1 MSSLTKGLI
10 LLGVILVIGLGL
22 VFWKSK
28 VGHAGGT
35 FSSISKSEVEM
46 LLADVAKSNPMV
58 LKRFKEDP
66 EVKKDQLN
74 NLKELL
80 AFASQAQKEG
90 LANESPNK
98 DELENIRKEITA
110 VTYDREINKEKG
122 PMPPFGFITEDQVKA
137 FWGEG
142 EQPAKG
148 FFDNLK
154 DKIGLG
160 AKDREVEFTKFLDS
174 KVAILKRDNPQMAD
188 REISDDEKTQ
198 AREFFAKIGIYND
211 EYAAK
216 VNSGAIAKD
225 VQDKIELQVKLQQ
238 AQFLARLYA
247 EKMPEKVKVTDEDI
261 AKYMSEH
268 PELDPAAKKA
278 KAEEILNRVKGGE
291 DFAAVAKETSEDPGS
306 KDKGGLYEDVRMG
319 QMVKP
324 FEDAAMSVQPGEIVP
339 TLVETDFG
347 YHIIKLES
355 KKDAPAEPAKEATPP
370 APGAPPAEGG
380 ATYNARHILI
390 STGVKDPEN
399 PMGREEPVKK
409 FVTRKL
415 EEERQKKLIEEIVAA
430 NHVTVPDDFDV
441 PEVSEEQIQE
451 SMKQRQQQMQMPE
464 GMEDEEGPAGAN
476 TGQGASNSAPKK
488 PAPKKSK

>member
-1 MSSLTKGLI
+1 MI
-10 LLGVILVIGLGL
+10 LAIGAGL

-66 EVKKDQLN
+66 TVKKEQLN

-98 DELENIRKEITA
+98 EELQNIRKEITA
-110 VTYDREINKEKG
+110 VTYDREINKDKG

-160 AKDREVEFTKFLDS
+160 AKDRELEFTKFLDS

-188 REISDDEKTQ
+188 REISEEERTQ

-216 VNSGAIAKD
+216 VNSGAISKE

-247 EKMPEKVKVTDEDI
+247 EKMPEKIKVTDEDI
-261 AKYMSEH
+261 AKYLAEH

-339 TLVETDFG
+339 NLVETDFG
-347 YHIIKLES
+347 YHIIKLEA
-355 KKDAPAEPAKEATPP
+355 KNAATAEPAKDAAPP
-370 APGAPPAEGG
+370 APGAPPADGG

-399 PMGREEPVKK
+399 PMGREEPVKR

-430 NHVTVPDDFDV
+430 NHVTVPEDFDV
-441 PEVSEEQIQE
+441 PEVSDEQIQE

-464 GMEDEEGPAGAN
+464 GMEEEEAPAEAN
-476 TGQGASNSAPKK
+476 TAPKK
-488 PAPKKSK
+488 PAAAPKKK

>member
-1 MSSLTKGLI
+1 LVAI
-10 LLGVILVIGLGL
+10 LAIGIGL
-22 VFWKSK
+22 VAWKTK

-35 FSSISKSEVEM
+35 FSSISKQEVEL

-80 AFASQAQKEG
+80 AFASEAQKEG

-98 DELENIRKEITA
+98 EELQNIRREITA
-110 VTYDREINKEKG
+110 VTYDREINKDKG
-122 PMPPFGFITEDQVKA
+122 PMPPFGFITEDQIKA

-142 EQPAKG
+142 SQPKG
-148 FFDNLK
+148 FFENLK

-160 AKDREVEFTKFLDS
+160 AKDHELEFTKFLDS
-174 KVAILKRDNPQMAD
+174 KIAILKRDNPQMAD
-188 REISDDEKTQ
+188 REISDEEKTQ

-211 EYAAK
+211 EYEAK
-216 VNSGAIAKD
+216 VNSGAISKE

-238 AQFLARLYA
+238 AQFLARLFA
-247 EKMPEKVKVTDEDI
+247 EKMPEKIKVTDEDI
-261 AKYMSEH
+261 AKYVAEH

-291 DFAAVAKETSEDPGS
+291 DFATVAKETSEDPGS
-306 KDKGGLYEDVRMG
+306 KDKGGLYEDIRMG

-347 YHIIKLES
+347 YHIIKLEA
-355 KKDAPAEPAKEATPP
+355 KNAAKEPAKDAAPA
-370 APGAPPAEGG
+370 APGAPPADGG
-380 ATYNARHILI
+380 PTYNARHILI

-441 PEVSEEQIQE
+441 PEVTDEQIQE

-464 GMEDEEGPAGAN
+464 GAEEDEAPPAPAN
-476 TGQGASNSAPKK
+476 RSGKPASNSAANAANAAKA
-488 PAPKKSK
+488 APKQR

>member
-1 MSSLTKGLI
+1 MA
-10 LLGVILVIGLGL
+10 VILAIGAGL

-35 FSSISKSEVEM
+35 FSSISKQEVEM
-46 LLADVAKSNPMV
+46 LLADIAKSNPAV

-66 EVKKDQLN
+66 TIKKDQLN

-80 AFASQAQKEG
+80 AFATQAQKEG

-98 DELENIRKEITA
+98 EELQNIRREITA
-110 VTYDREINKEKG
+110 VTYDREINKDKG
-122 PMPPFGFITEDQVKA
+122 PMPPFGFITEAQVKA

-188 REISDDEKTQ
+188 REISEDEKTQ

-211 EYAAK
+211 EFEAK
-216 VNSGAIAKD
+216 VRSGEVSQE
-225 VQDKIELQVKLQQ
+225 VQNKVNLQVKLQQ
-238 AQFLARLYA
+238 AQFMARLYA
-247 EKMPEKVKVTDEDI
+247 EKMPEKVKVSDEEI
-261 AKYMSEH
+261 AKYLAEH
-268 PELDPAAKKA
+268 PELDPAAKKT
-278 KAEEILNRVKGGE
+278 KAEEILNRVKAGE
-291 DFAAVAKETSEDPGS
+291 DFSALAKEFSEDPGS
-306 KDKGGLYEDVRMG
+306 KDKGGLYENIRMG

-324 FEDAAMSVQPGEIVP
+324 FEDGAMSVQAGEVVP
-339 TLVETDFG
+339 SLVETDFG
-347 YHIIKLES
+347 FHVIKLES
-355 KKDAPAEPAKEATPP
+355 KNAATAEPAKDAEPAT
-370 APGAPPAEGG
+370 PGAPPVDGG

-415 EEERQKKLIEEIVAA
+415 EEEKQKKLIEEIVAS
-430 NHVTVPDDFDV
+430 NQVTVPDDFDV
-441 PEVSEEQIQE
+441 PEVSDEQIEE

-464 GMEDEEGPAGAN
+464 GMEDEEGPAAPN
-476 TGQGASNSAPKK
+476 TAKSASNSAPKK
-488 PAPKKSK
+488 PAPAPKK

>member
-10 LLGVILVIGLGL
+10 LLAVILAIGAGL

-35 FSSISKSEVEM
+35 FSSITKQEVEM

-90 LANESPNK
+90 LANESPNRE
-98 DELENIRKEITA
+98 ELQNIRKEITA
-110 VTYDREINKEKG
+110 VTYDREINKDKG

-148 FFDNLK
+148 FFENLK

-174 KVAILKRDNPQMAD
+174 KIAILKRDNPQMAD
-188 REISDDEKTQ
+188 REISEEERTQ

-216 VNSGAIAKD
+216 VNSGEISKE

-261 AKYMSEH
+261 AKYLAEH

-291 DFAAVAKETSEDPGS
+291 DFAAVAKEASEDPGS
-306 KDKGGLYEDVRMG
+306 KDKGGLYENVRMG

-339 TLVETDFG
+339 DLVETDFG
-347 YHIIKLES
+347 YHIIKLEAKNAAS
-355 KKDAPAEPAKEATPP
+355 SDATKETEAP
-370 APGAPPAEGG
+370 APGAPPSDGG

-399 PMGREEPVKK
+399 PMGREEPVKR

-430 NHVTVPDDFDV
+430 NHVTVPEDFDV
-441 PEVSEEQIQE
+441 PEVSDEQIQE

-464 GMEDEEGPAGAN
+464 GMEEDEEGPAAAN
-476 TGQGASNSAPKK
+476 TAPKK
-488 PAPKKSK
+488 PAAAPKK

>member
-1 MSSLTKGLI
+1 LI
-10 LLGVILVIGLGL
+10 LLAVILAIGGGL
-22 VFWKSK
+22 VAWKSK

-35 FSSISKSEVEM
+35 FSSISKQEVEM

-66 EVKKDQLN
+66 DVKKDQLN

-80 AFASQAQKEG
+80 AFASEAQKEG

-98 DELENIRKEITA
+98 EELQNIRKEITA
-110 VTYDREINKEKG
+110 VTYDRETNKDKG

-188 REISDDEKTQ
+188 REISEDERTQ

-211 EYAAK
+211 EYEAK
-216 VNSGAIAKD
+216 VNSGAVSKEL
-225 VQDKIELQVKLQQ
+225 QEKIELQVKLQQ

-261 AKYMSEH
+261 AKYVTEH

-306 KDKGGLYEDVRMG
+306 KDKGGLYENVRMG

-324 FEDAAMSVQPGEIVP
+324 FEEGALSVQPGEVVP

-355 KKDAPAEPAKEATPP
+355 KNAATAETAEVAKPSA
-370 APGAPPAEGG
+370 APGAPPADGG

-464 GMEDEEGPAGAN
+464 GMEEDEAPA
-476 TGQGASNSAPKK
+476 ASNTAPKK
-488 PAPKKSK
+488 PAAAPKKK

>member
-10 LLGVILVIGLGL
+10 LLAVILAIGVGL
-22 VFWKSK
+22 VAWKSK

-66 EVKKDQLN
+66 TVKKDQLN

-80 AFASQAQKEG
+80 AFASEAQKEG

-98 DELENIRKEITA
+98 EELQNIRKEITA
-110 VTYDREINKEKG
+110 VTYDREINKDKG

-142 EQPAKG
+142 EPPAKG

-174 KVAILKRDNPQMAD
+174 KIAILKRDNPQMAD
-188 REISDDEKTQ
+188 REISEDERTQ
-198 AREFFAKIGIYND
+198 AREFFAKIGIYNE
-211 EYAAK
+211 EYEAK
-216 VNSGAIAKD
+216 VNSGAVSKE

-238 AQFLARLYA
+238 AQFLAKLYA
-247 EKMPEKVKVTDEDI
+247 EKMPEKLKVTDEDI
-261 AKYMSEH
+261 AKYLTEH

-291 DFAAVAKETSEDPGS
+291 DFAAVAKEASEDPGS
-306 KDKGGLYEDVRMG
+306 KDKGGLYENVRMG

-324 FEDAAMSVQPGEIVP
+324 FEDGALSVQPGEIVP

-347 YHIIKLES
+347 YHIIKLDS
-355 KKDAPAEPAKEATPP
+355 KNAAAAEPAKDAASP
-370 APGAPPAEGG
+370 APGAPPADGG
-380 ATYNARHILI
+380 ATYTARHILI

-441 PEVSEEQIQE
+441 PEVSDEQIQE

-464 GMEDEEGPAGAN
+464 GMEEEEAPA
-476 TGQGASNSAPKK
+476 ASNTAKKPAAAPKK
-488 PAPKKSK
+488 K

>member
-1 MSSLTKGLI
+1 M
-10 LLGVILVIGLGL
+10 GVIIAIGAGL

-35 FSSISKSEVEM
+35 FSSISKAEVEM
-46 LLADVAKSNPMV
+46 LLSDVAKSNPMV

-66 EVKKDQLN
+66 TVKKEQLN

-98 DELENIRKEITA
+98 EELQNIRKEITA
-110 VTYDREINKEKG
+110 VTYDREINKDKG

-188 REISDDEKTQ
+188 REISEEERTQ

-211 EYAAK
+211 EYAEK
-216 VNSGAIAKD
+216 VSSGAISKEL
-225 VQDKIELQVKLQQ
+225 QEKIDLQVKLQQ

-247 EKMPEKVKVTDEDI
+247 EKMPEKIKVTDEDI
-261 AKYMSEH
+261 AKYLAEH

-278 KAEEILNRVKGGE
+278 KAEEILNRVRGGE

-347 YHIIKLES
+347 YHIIKLEA
-355 KKDAPAEPAKEATPP
+355 KNAATEPAKDPEPAVPGMPP
-370 APGAPPAEGG
+370 ADGG
-380 ATYNARHILI
+380 ATYDARHILI

-399 PMGREEPVKK
+399 PMGREEPVKR

-415 EEERQKKLIEEIVAA
+415 EEERQKKLIEDIVAA
-430 NHVTVPDDFDV
+430 NNVTVPDDFDV
-441 PEVSEEQIQE
+441 PEVSDEQIEE
-451 SMKQRQQQMQMPE
+451 SMKQRQQQMQMPT
-464 GMEDEEGPAGAN
+464 EDDGHGHDEAPPASDRPAN
-476 TGQGASNSAPKK
+476 ANSSNASR
-488 PAPKKSK
+488 PAAN

>member
-1 MSSLTKGLI
+1 MAA
-10 LLGVILVIGLGL
+10 ILVIGIGL
-22 VFWKSK
+22 VAWKTK

-35 FSSISKSEVEM
+35 FSSISKQEVEL

-66 EVKKDQLN
+66 EVKKEQLN

-80 AFASQAQKEG
+80 AFASEAQKEG

-98 DELENIRKEITA
+98 EELQNIRREITA
-110 VTYDREINKEKG
+110 VTYDREINKDKG
-122 PMPPFGFITEDQVKA
+122 PMPPFGFITEDQIKA

-142 EQPAKG
+142 AQPKG
-148 FFDNLK
+148 FFENLK

-160 AKDREVEFTKFLDS
+160 AKDHELEFTKFLDS

-211 EYAAK
+211 EYEAK
-216 VNSGAIAKD
+216 VNSGAISKD

-238 AQFLARLYA
+238 AQFLARLFA
-247 EKMPEKVKVTDEDI
+247 EKMPEKIKVTDEDI
-261 AKYMSEH
+261 AKYLTEH

-278 KAEEILNRVKGGE
+278 KAEEILNRIKGGE

-306 KDKGGLYEDVRMG
+306 KDKGGLYEDIRMG

-324 FEDAAMSVQPGEIVP
+324 FEDAALSVQPGEIVP

-347 YHIIKLES
+347 YHIIKLEA
-355 KKDAPAEPAKEATPP
+355 KNAAKEPAKDAAPA
-370 APGAPPAEGG
+370 APGAPPADGG
-380 ATYNARHILI
+380 PTYNARHILI

-399 PMGREEPVKK
+399 PMGREEPVKR

-415 EEERQKKLIEEIVAA
+415 EEERQKKLIEDIVAA

-441 PEVSEEQIQE
+441 PEVTDEQIQE
-451 SMKQRQQQMQMPE
+451 SMKQRQQQMQM
-464 GMEDEEGPAGAN
+464 EEGDEHGEEAPAKAE
-476 TGQGASNSAPKK
+476 PKK
-488 PAPKKSK
+488 PAAAPKKK

>member
-10 LLGVILVIGLGL
+10 LLAAILVIGAGL
-22 VFWKSK
+22 VLWKSK

-35 FSSISKSEVEM
+35 FSSISKQEVEM
-46 LLADVAKSNPMV
+46 LLTDVAKSNPMV

-66 EVKKDQLN
+66 EIKKEQLN

-80 AFASQAQKEG
+80 AFASEAQKEG

-98 DELENIRKEITA
+98 EELQNIRREITA
-110 VTYDREINKEKG
+110 VTYDREINKDKG
-122 PMPPFGFITEDQVKA
+122 PMPPFGFITEDQIKA

-148 FFDNLK
+148 FFENLK

-188 REISDDEKTQ
+188 REISEDERTQ

-211 EYAAK
+211 EYDAK
-216 VNSGAIAKD
+216 VRSGEISKE
-225 VQDKIELQVKLQQ
+225 VQDKVGLQVKLQQ

-247 EKMPEKVKVTDEDI
+247 EKLPEKVKVSDEDV
-261 AKYMSEH
+261 AKYIAEH
-268 PELDPAAKKA
+268 PELDPAAKKT
-278 KAEEILNRVKGGE
+278 KAEEILAKVKNGE
-291 DFAAVAKETSEDPGS
+291 DFAALAKEFSEDPGS
-306 KDKGGLYEDVRMG
+306 KDKGGLYENIRMG

-324 FEDAAMSVQPGEIVP
+324 FEEGALSVQPGEIVP
-339 TLVETDFG
+339 NLVETDFG
-347 YHIIKLES
+347 YHIIKLEA
-355 KKDAPAEPAKEATPP
+355 KNAAPAEPAKAAEPA
-370 APGAPPAEGG
+370 APGAPPAASGE
-380 ATYNARHILI
+380 TYNARHILI

-399 PMGREEPVKK
+399 PMGREEPVKR

-430 NHVTVPDDFDV
+430 NHVTVPEDFDV
-441 PEVSEEQIQE
+441 PEVSDEQIQE

-464 GMEDEEGPAGAN
+464 PEGPEEEEAPAKADPKKPGA
-476 TGQGASNSAPKK
+476 APKK
-488 PAPKKSK
+488 K

>member
-1 MSSLTKGLI
+1 M
-10 LLGVILVIGLGL
+10 GVIIAIGVGL

-35 FSSISKSEVEM
+35 FSSISKQEVEL
-46 LLADVAKSNPMV
+46 LLADVAKSNPAA
-58 LKRFKEDP
+58 LKRLKESP
-66 EVKKDQLN
+66 EIKKEQLN
-74 NLKELL
+74 SIKELL

-98 DELENIRKEITA
+98 EELQNIRKEITA
-110 VTYDREINKEKG
+110 VTYDRDINKDKG

-154 DKIGLG
+154 DKVGLG
-160 AKDREVEFTKFLDS
+160 KKDHELEFTKFLDS

-188 REISDDEKTQ
+188 REISEEERTQ
-198 AREFFAKIGIYND
+198 AREFFAKIAIYND
-211 EYAAK
+211 EYDAK
-216 VNSGAIAKD
+216 VRSGAVSKEL
-225 VQDKIELQVKLQQ
+225 QDKIELQVKLQQ

-247 EKMPEKVKVTDEDI
+247 EKMPEKIKVTDEDI
-261 AKYMSEH
+261 AKYLAEH

-278 KAEEILNRVKGGE
+278 KAEEILNRVKAGE
-291 DFAAVAKETSEDPGS
+291 DFAALAKEFSEDPGS
-306 KDKGGLYEDVRMG
+306 KDKGGLYENVRMG

-324 FEDAAMSVQPGEIVP
+324 FEDGAMSVQPGEIVP

-347 YHIIKLES
+347 FHIIKLEAKNAAS
-355 KKDAPAEPAKEATPP
+355 AEPAKEPEPTVPGMPP
-370 APGAPPAEGG
+370 ADGG

-399 PMGREEPVKK
+399 PMGREEPVKR

-430 NHVTVPDDFDV
+430 NHVTVPEDFDV
-441 PEVSEEQIQE
+441 PEVSDEQIQE
-451 SMKQRQQQMQMPE
+451 SMRQRQQQMQMPE
-464 GMEDEEGPAGAN
+464 GMEEEEAPA
-476 TGQGASNSAPKK
+476 ASKSAPKK
-488 PAPKKSK
+488 PAAPPKKK

>member
-1 MSSLTKGLI
+1 MI
-10 LLGVILVIGLGL
+10 LLGVILAIGAGL
-22 VFWKSK
+22 VIWKSN

-35 FSSISKSEVEM
+35 FSSISKQEVEM
-46 LLADVAKSNPMV
+46 LLADIAKSNPAV

-66 EVKKDQLN
+66 NIKKDQLN

-80 AFASQAQKEG
+80 AFATQAQKEG

-98 DELENIRKEITA
+98 EELQNVRREITA
-110 VTYDREINKEKG
+110 VTYDREINKDKG
-122 PMPPFGFITEDQVKA
+122 PMPPFGFITEEQVKA

-142 EQPAKG
+142 QPEKG
-148 FFDNLK
+148 FFENLK

-160 AKDREVEFTKFLDS
+160 AKDHELEFTKFLDS

-188 REISDDEKTQ
+188 REISEEEKTQ

-216 VNSGAIAKD
+216 VRSGEISKEL
-225 VQDKIELQVKLQQ
+225 QDKIELQVKLQQ

-247 EKMPEKVKVTDEDI
+247 EKMPEKIKVTDADI
-261 AKYMSEH
+261 AKYLADH
-268 PELDPAAKKA
+268 PELDPAAKKT
-278 KAEEILNRVKGGE
+278 KAEEILTRVKNGE
-291 DFAAVAKETSEDPGS
+291 DFAALAKEFSEDPGS
-306 KDKGGLYEDVRMG
+306 KEKGGLYEDIRMG

-324 FEDAAMSVQPGEIVP
+324 FEDGALSVQPGELVP

-347 YHIIKLES
+347 YHIIKLEG
-355 KKDAPAEPAKEATPP
+355 KKAAPAEGAKEEEPAVPGMPP
-370 APGAPPAEGG
+370 APASGE
-380 ATYNARHILI
+380 TYTARHILI

-399 PMGREEPVKK
+399 PMGREEPVKR

-415 EEERQKKLIEEIVAA
+415 EEERQKKLIEEIVAS
-430 NHVTVPDDFDV
+430 NHVTVPEDFDV

-451 SMKQRQQQMQMPE
+451 SMRQRQEQMQMPE
-464 GMEDEEGPAGAN
+464 GDDGHGHEGPPA
-476 TGQGASNSAPKK
+476 ASNSAK
-488 PAPKKSK
+488 PAANTAKPAAPKK

>member
-1 MSSLTKGLI
+1 MV
-10 LLGVILVIGLGL
+10 VILGIGAGL
-22 VFWKSK
+22 VLWKSK

-35 FSSISKSEVEM
+35 FSSISKGEVEM

-66 EVKKDQLN
+66 EIKKEQLN

-98 DELENIRKEITA
+98 EELQNIRREITA
-110 VTYDREINKEKG
+110 VTYDREINKDKG

-148 FFDNLK
+148 FFENLK

-188 REISDDEKTQ
+188 REISDDERTQ

-211 EYAAK
+211 EYEAK
-216 VNSGAIAKD
+216 VRSGEISQPL
-225 VQDKIELQVKLQQ
+225 QDKVNLQVKLQQ

-247 EKMPEKVKVTDEDI
+247 EKMPEKVKVTDEEI
-261 AKYMSEH
+261 AKYVSEH
-268 PELDPAAKKA
+268 PELDTAAKKT
-278 KAEEILNRVKGGE
+278 KAEEILGRVKNGE
-291 DFAAVAKETSEDPGS
+291 DFAALAKEFSEDPGS
-306 KDKGGLYEDVRMG
+306 KDKGGLYEDIRLG

-324 FEDAAMSVQPGEIVP
+324 FEEGALSVQPGEIVP
-339 TLVETDFG
+339 NLVETDFG
-347 YHIIKLES
+347 YHIIKLEA
-355 KKDAPAEPAKEATPP
+355 KNAAKPDGEKDAQPA
-370 APGAPPAEGG
+370 APGAPPAANGE
-380 ATYNARHILI
+380 TYNARHILI

-399 PMGREEPVKK
+399 PMGREEPVKR

-415 EEERQKKLIEEIVAA
+415 EEEKQKKLIEEIVAA

-441 PEVSEEQIQE
+441 PEVSDEQIQE

-464 GMEDEEGPAGAN
+464 GMEEEEAPAA
-476 TGQGASNSAPKK
+476 ANSAPKK
-488 PAPKKSK
+488 PAPAPKKK